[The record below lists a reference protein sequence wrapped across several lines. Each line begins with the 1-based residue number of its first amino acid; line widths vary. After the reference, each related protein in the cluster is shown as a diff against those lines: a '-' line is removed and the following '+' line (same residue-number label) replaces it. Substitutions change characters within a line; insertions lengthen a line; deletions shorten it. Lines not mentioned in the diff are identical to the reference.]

1 MLICRDF
8 QRREGSAAWTMQKG
22 YYMVSIENWASVG
35 YRVRSAEENEMEEA
49 GARTY
54 VKMWQ
59 SRVSPLGV
67 QFEQR

>member
-1 MLICRDF
+1 
-8 QRREGSAAWTMQKG
+8 
-22 YYMVSIENWASVG
+22 MVSIENWASVG

-54 VKMWQ
+54 VKMWR